1 MNVTVQSPQRG
12 LIHRIFFNR
21 SEPRSGWRLLIFITL
36 VVAFIKTIN
45 FAVRR
50 ILPGADETTLFL
62 VREVSDFSVFLL
74 ASWIMGRMEKRTIA
88 DYGLPWQRMFRA
100 QFWHGIAIGFAFITG
115 LLLAMRAF
123 GLFRIERIALHGFEI
138 WKWAIIYVLVFIL
151 VALREEFRARGYGL
165 YTLTTGI
172 GFWPAAIISAMYFGY
187 SHYWNAGETWIGL
200 FNAAAFGL
208 LVCFL
213 LRRTGDLWMPI
224 GLHTAFDWGETY
236 FYGVAN
242 SGGSYPGHLLDSS
255 LSGPNWLSGGT
266 AGPEG
271 SVLCTALIVVVWL
284 LCAAWLRESKYPARV
299 NLMA

>member
-1 MNVTVQSPQRG
+1 MNVTVQSPKRG
-12 LIHRIFFNR
+12 LIHRIVFNR

-50 ILPGADETTLFL
+50 ILPGADETMLFL

-100 QFWHGIAIGFAFITG
+100 QFWQGIAIGFAFITG

-213 LRRTGDLWMPI
+213 LRRPVISGCPSVFTQRWIGVRPI
-224 GLHTAFDWGETY
+224 FMVLLTAADPI
-236 FYGVAN
+236 
-242 SGGSYPGHLLDSS
+242 PG
-255 LSGPNWLSGGT
+255 T
-266 AGPEG
+266 F
-271 SVLCTALIVVVWL
+271 
-284 LCAAWLRESKYPARV
+284 
-299 NLMA
+299 